1 MVNHSA
7 EAPAAALNAA
17 FAALSDPTRR
27 AMVERLS
34 HSSATAGELAAP
46 FDMSLPAVSKHLRV
60 LEDAGLLIRHVEG
73 RTHRMTL
80 RVEALRA
87 ANMWLDFHLR
97 FWETRLDALDRF
109 LKETEN
115 ESTENSSNRK
125 TSSERANTKKANARR
140 KHGND

>member
-7 EAPAAALNAA
+7 AAGSSAALDAA

-27 AMVERLS
+27 AMVERLTRS
-34 HSSATAGELAAP
+34 PATAGELAAP

-60 LEDAGLLIRHVEG
+60 LEDAGLLTRQVEG

-80 RVEALRA
+80 RTEALRA
-87 ANMWLDFHLR
+87 ANMWLDFHLK

-109 LKETEN
+109 LQETES
-115 ESTENSSNRK
+115 ESTENSSSKK
-125 TSSERANTKKANARR
+125 TSTKKVNTRR

>member
-1 MVNHSA
+1 MVNSRS
-7 EAPAAALNAA
+7 LDAA

-27 AMVERLS
+27 AMVERLA
-34 HSSATAGELAAP
+34 HSPATAGELAAP

-60 LEDAGLLIRHVEG
+60 LEGAGLLTRQVEG

-80 RVEALRA
+80 RPEALRA
-87 ANMWLDFHLR
+87 ANMWLDFHLK

-109 LKETEN
+109 LKETEG
-115 ESTENSSNRK
+115 ESAEIDRSNKQSSKK
-125 TSSERANTKKANARR
+125 TNARR